1 MQRAVVCRRCHYVNA
16 PRWPRCASCFRE
28 IQAMGAEERVLH
40 DVALAGWI
48 VPGVNAALVGAAV
61 WGTDDPVQRSALL
74 LAATV
79 AASVALVSTGMAA
92 RESHPKAAK
101 PEPPAV
107 SPPPPPRRPQ
117 PDHLTDAEL
126 RAALNAW

>member
-1 MQRAVVCRRCHYVNA
+1 
-16 PRWPRCASCFRE
+16 
-28 IQAMGAEERVLH
+28 MGAEERVLH

-79 AASVALVSTGMAA
+79 AASVALVSP
-92 RESHPKAAK
+92 S
-101 PEPPAV
+101 
-107 SPPPPPRRPQ
+107 RRPQ
-117 PDHLTDAEL
+117 HRLPPLPR
-126 RAALNAW
+126 RAARPPTTSPTPSSAPPSTPGEISFSTQ